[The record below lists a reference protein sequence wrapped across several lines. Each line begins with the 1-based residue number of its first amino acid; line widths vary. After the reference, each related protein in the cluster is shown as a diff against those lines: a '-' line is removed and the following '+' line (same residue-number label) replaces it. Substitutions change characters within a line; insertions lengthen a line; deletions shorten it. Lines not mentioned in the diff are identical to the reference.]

1 MASVSIDFKNKEF
14 IGTIA
19 LIGIILMVFAVFMTW
34 IDNSSGISATGF
46 NLFDA
51 SDDATSDW
59 QKMIP
64 MIITIFGVIALILEF
79 ISILVPSTSSK
90 INAILPIIVFIFSL
104 ISVIFVI
111 MFATW
116 DYIDDLGSGYCVG
129 AGCWIVLI
137 GALIGLCSTAGQT
150 FAAIKSKTA

>member
-1 MASVSIDFKNKEF
+1 MASVTIDFKNKEF

-19 LIGIILMVFAVFMTW
+19 LIGIILMVLAVFMTW
-34 IDNSSGISATGF
+34 FDGPEGVSATGF
-46 NLFDA
+46 NIFDL
-51 SDDATSDW
+51 SDDETSDW

-64 MIITIFGVIALILEF
+64 MIITIFGVIALVLEF
-79 ISILVPSTSSK
+79 ISILVPGTSSK
-90 INAILPIIVFIFSL
+90 IDAVLPIIVFIFSL

-116 DYIDDLGSGYCVG
+116 DYVDDLGSHYSVG
-129 AGCWIVLI
+129 AGCWIAMI

-150 FAAIKSKTA
+150 VAAIKSKTA